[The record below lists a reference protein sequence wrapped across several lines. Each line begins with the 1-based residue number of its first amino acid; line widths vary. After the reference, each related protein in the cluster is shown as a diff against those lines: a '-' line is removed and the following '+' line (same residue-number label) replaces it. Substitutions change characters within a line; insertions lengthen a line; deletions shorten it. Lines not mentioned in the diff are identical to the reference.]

1 MRSMGG
7 CPVKQSSDFADG
19 PIEFQEDRAVQT
31 AIPTSFKFSIAT
43 LHLVV
48 LATFCVPLWGQEAEP
63 IVVGN
68 VQITGQPEDWT
79 HHHLVFSNPGTED
92 EAIRNGT
99 HEEWLRIVNDPRYIL
114 HQLKRRQPA
123 QGPAREAVAMRL
135 SRLAES
141 DAERVVEERGRVFN
155 PPSPIPP

>member
-1 MRSMGG
+1 MKR
-7 CPVKQSSDFADG
+7 SSDFAYG
-19 PIEFQEDRAVQT
+19 RIVVREARAMQT
-31 AIPTSFKFSIAT
+31 AIPTSLKFSVAT
-43 LHLVV
+43 LPLVV

-135 SRLAES
+135 SR
-141 DAERVVEERGRVFN
+141 F
-155 PPSPIPP
+155 